1 MVVTAINFFF
11 VLPLL
16 SSFGRERKRTK
27 AVARVERLMKKE
39 RWRSEKDDRGCR
51 SRASHGER
59 EMEVEK
65 TCERWRINNKWIN

>member
-27 AVARVERLMKKE
+27 AVAGVERLMEKE
-39 RWRSEKDDRGCR
+39 RWRSEKDEHGCW
-51 SRASHGER
+51 SRASHGKR
-59 EMEVEK
+59 EMEVGKGRSQLPE
-65 TCERWRINNKWIN
+65 